1 MTMPDAAATYSN
13 ILVEAQAGVALI
25 TINREPANTLS
36 VATMDELNA
45 AFDALEKDDAVRA
58 VVITGA
64 GQHVFVGGADITEF
78 LSALEQ
84 GADVMVRR
92 GLDLFDRIEGF
103 PKPVIA
109 AVNGVC
115 AGGGM
120 ELAMACDVRF
130 ASENAKFGMREVTL
144 GIIPGWG
151 GNQRLPRL
159 VGRGRAMEM
168 LLTGDWVTADA
179 AARSGLVNRVFPD
192 NELLA
197 QARNLGRKLAM
208 SSGPIAMRL
217 IKRSVNVGLDRGMSA
232 GFEADLKGV
241 DEVMKTKDAAEG
253 VTAFLGK
260 RRPKF
265 VGQ

>member
-1 MTMPDAAATYSN
+1 
-13 ILVEAQAGVALI
+13 LE
-25 TINREPANTLS
+25 
-36 VATMDELNA
+36 ELGA

-58 VVITGA
+58 VVITGS
-64 GQHVFVGGADITEF
+64 GQYVFVGGADITEF
-78 LSALEQ
+78 LGLAEQ
-84 GADVMVRR
+84 GAAASVRR
-92 GLDLFDRIEGF
+92 GLDLFNKIENF

-120 ELAMACDVRF
+120 ELAMACDIRF
-130 ASENAKFGMREVTL
+130 ASESAKFGMREVTL

-179 AARSGLVNRVFPD
+179 AARYGLVNRVFGD
-192 NELLA
+192 NELLT
-197 QARNLGRKLAM
+197 QARNLGRKLAL
-208 SSGPIAMRL
+208 SSGPLAMRY
-217 IKRSVNVGLDRGMSA
+217 IKRSVNVGLDRGTSA
-232 GFEADLKGV
+232 GFEADVEGV
-241 DEVMKTKDAAEG
+241 EAIMKTKDAAEG

-265 VGQ
+265 IGQ

>member
-1 MTMPDAAATYSN
+1 MPDTVTYSN
-13 ILVEAQAGVALI
+13 ILVEAQAGVAVI
-25 TINREPANTLS
+25 TVNRPPANALSAATL
-36 VATMDELNA
+36 DELSA
-45 AFDALEKDDAVRA
+45 AFDALEKDDTARA
-58 VVITGA
+58 VIITGA
-64 GQHVFVGGADITEF
+64 GQYVFVGGADITEF
-78 LSALEQ
+78 LALAEK
-84 GADVMVRR
+84 GATASVKR
-92 GLDLFDRIEGF
+92 GLDLFDKIEGF

-120 ELAMACDVRF
+120 ELAMACDIRL
-130 ASENAKFGMREVTL
+130 ASESAKFGMREVTL

-168 LLTGDWVTADA
+168 LLTGDWVTADV
-179 AARSGLVNRVFPD
+179 AARYGLVNKVFPD
-192 NELLA
+192 NELLT

-208 SSGPIAMRL
+208 TSGPVAMRL
-217 IKRSVNVGLDRGMSA
+217 IKRSVSVGLDKGTSA
-232 GFEADLKGV
+232 GFATDIEGV
-241 DEVMKTKDAAEG
+241 ETVMRTKDAAEG

-265 VGQ
+265 TGQ

>member
-1 MTMPDAAATYSN
+1 MAEATVTYTN
-13 ILVEAQAGVALI
+13 ILVEAQAGVAVI
-25 TINREPANTLS
+25 TVNRPVANTLS
-36 VATMDELNA
+36 VATLEEMNA
-45 AFDALEKDDAVRA
+45 ALDALEKDDSVRA
-58 VVITGA
+58 IVITGA

-78 LSALEQ
+78 IGLAEQ
-84 GADVMVRR
+84 GAAASVKR
-92 GLDLFDRIEGF
+92 GLDLFDKIEGY

-130 ASENAKFGMREVTL
+130 ASEGAKFGMREVTL

-179 AARSGLVNRVFPD
+179 AARYGLVNRVFPD

-232 GFEADLKGV
+232 GFEADLAGV
-241 DEVMKTKDAAEG
+241 EEVMKTKDAAEG

-265 VGQ
+265 TGQ

>member
-1 MTMPDAAATYSN
+1 MPDATTASAFSN
-13 ILVEAQAGVALI
+13 ILVDVQAGVAVI
-25 TINREPANTLS
+25 TVNRPPANTLS
-36 VATMDELNA
+36 TATLEELNA
-45 AFDALEKDDAVRA
+45 ALDALEKDDAVRA
-58 VVITGA
+58 IVITGA
-64 GQHVFVGGADITEF
+64 GQYVFVGGADITEF
-78 LSALEQ
+78 LALAEQ
-84 GADVMVRR
+84 GAAASVKR
-92 GLDLFDRIEGF
+92 GLALFDKIENF

-120 ELAMACDVRF
+120 ELAMACDIRF
-130 ASENAKFGMREVTL
+130 AAESAKFGMREVTL

-159 VGRGRAMEM
+159 VGRGRAMEL

-179 AARSGLVNRVFPD
+179 AARQGLVNRVFPD
-192 NELLA
+192 NELLT

-208 SSGPIAMRL
+208 TSAPIAMRL
-217 IKRSVNVGLDRGMSA
+217 IKRSVNA
-232 GFEADLKGV
+232 GFAGGAAAGYEADLAGV
-241 DEVMKTKDAAEG
+241 EEVMQTKDAAEG

-265 VGQ
+265 TGQ

>member
-1 MTMPDAAATYSN
+1 MADAATTYSN
-13 ILVEAQAGVALI
+13 ILVESAAGVAVI
-25 TINREPANTLS
+25 TINRPPANTLS
-36 VATMDELNA
+36 VATMEELGN
-45 AFDALEKDDAVRA
+45 AFDVVEKDDAVRA
-58 VVITGA
+58 IVVTGA
-64 GQHVFVGGADITEF
+64 GQYVFVGGADITEF
-78 LSALEQ
+78 LAMAEQ
-84 GADVMVRR
+84 GAGVSVRR
-92 GLDLFDRIEGF
+92 GLDLFDKIERF

-130 ASENAKFGMREVTL
+130 ASESAKFGMREVTL

-168 LLTGDWVTADA
+168 LLTGDWVTADNA
-179 AARSGLVNRVFPD
+179 VRSGLVNKAFPD
-192 NELLA
+192 NELLT

-208 SSGPIAMRL
+208 TSGPLSMRS
-217 IKRSVNVGLDRGMSA
+217 IKHSVNVGMDEGARA
-232 GFEADLKGV
+232 GYDADVAAVEAI
-241 DEVMKTKDAAEG
+241 MKTKDAAEG

-260 RRPKF
+260 RRAKF
-265 VGQ
+265 TGT

>member
-1 MTMPDAAATYSN
+1 MTMAETATYSN
-13 ILVEAQAGVALI
+13 ILVESQAGVAVI
-25 TINREPANTLS
+25 TINRPPANTLS
-36 VATMDELNA
+36 KATLDELDTA
-45 AFDALEKDDAVRA
+45 LDALGADDSVRA
-58 VVITGA
+58 VIVTGA
-64 GQHVFVGGADITEF
+64 GQYVFIGGADITEF
-78 LSALEQ
+78 LSLVEQ
-84 GADVMVRR
+84 GAAASVKR
-92 GLDLFDRIEGF
+92 GLDLFAKIERFG
-103 PKPVIA
+103 KPVIA

-130 ASENAKFGMREVTL
+130 AAESAKFGMREVTL

-179 AARSGLVNRVFPD
+179 AARTGLVNRVFPD

-197 QARNLGRKLAM
+197 QARNFARKLAM
-208 SSGPIAMRL
+208 TSGPVAMRL
-217 IKRSVNVGLDRGMSA
+217 IKRSVNAGMERGADA
-232 GFEADLKGV
+232 GYEADIAGV
-241 DEVMKTKDAAEG
+241 EEVMKTKDAVEG

-265 VGQ
+265 TGT

>member
-1 MTMPDAAATYSN
+1 MAEATAIYTN
-13 ILVEAQAGVALI
+13 ILVEVAAGVATI
-25 TINREPANTLS
+25 TINRPPANTLS
-36 VATMDELNA
+36 VATLEELRA
-45 AFDALEKDDAVRA
+45 AFDALEADETVRA
-58 VVITGA
+58 VVVTGA
-64 GQHVFVGGADITEF
+64 GQYVFIGGADITEF
-78 LSALEQ
+78 LSLATQ
-84 GADVMVRR
+84 GAAASVKR
-92 GLDLFDRIEGF
+92 GLDLFEKIEKF

-130 ASENAKFGMREVTL
+130 AGESAKFGMREVTL

-179 AARSGLVNRVFPD
+179 AAKSGLVNRVFPD
-192 NELLA
+192 NELLT

-208 SSGPIAMRL
+208 TSGPVAMRY
-217 IKRSVNVGLDRGMSA
+217 IKRSVNA
-232 GFEADLKGV
+232 GFDKGAAAGYEADIDGV
-241 DEVMKTKDAAEG
+241 ETIMKTQDAAEG

-265 VGQ
+265 TGK

>member
-1 MTMPDAAATYSN
+1 MTEATATYSN
-13 ILVEAQAGVALI
+13 LLVEAQAGVAVI
-25 TINREPANTLS
+25 TVNRPPANTLS
-36 VATMDELNA
+36 VATLEEFNA
-45 AFDALEKDDAVRA
+45 ALDALEKEDAVRA
-58 VVITGA
+58 VVVTGA
-64 GQHVFVGGADITEF
+64 GQYVFVGGADITEF
-78 LSALEQ
+78 LSLAEQ
-84 GADVMVRR
+84 GAAASVRR

-130 ASENAKFGMREVTL
+130 AGESAKFGMREVTL

-208 SSGPIAMRL
+208 TSGPIAMRL
-217 IKRSVNVGLDRGMSA
+217 IKRSVNVGLDKGLTA
-232 GFEADLKGV
+232 GFEADLAGV
-241 DEVMKTKDAAEG
+241 EEVMKTKDAAEG

-265 VGQ
+265 TGQ

>member
-1 MTMPDAAATYSN
+1 MADTATYSN
-13 ILVEAQAGVALI
+13 ILVETQAGVAVI
-25 TINREPANTLS
+25 TINRPPANTLS
-36 VATMDELNA
+36 TATLEELDA
-45 AFDALEKDDAVRA
+45 AFDALAADDAVRA
-58 VVITGA
+58 IIVTGA
-64 GQHVFVGGADITEF
+64 GQHVFIGGADITEF
-78 LSALEQ
+78 LDMAQ
-84 GADVMVRR
+84 RGAASSVKR
-92 GLDLFDRIEGF
+92 GLDLFAKIEGH

-130 ASENAKFGMREVTL
+130 AAEGARFGMREVTL

-179 AARSGLVNRVFPD
+179 AARAGLVNRVFPD

-197 QARNLGRKLAM
+197 QARNFARKLAAT
-208 SSGPIAMRL
+208 SGPVAMRL
-217 IKRSVNVGLDRGMSA
+217 IKHSVSVGLDAGMDA
-232 GFEADLKGV
+232 GFAADIAGV
-241 DEVMKTKDAAEG
+241 EEVMKTKDAAEG

-265 VGQ
+265 TGT

>member
-1 MTMPDAAATYSN
+1 MSETATYSN
-13 ILVEAQAGVALI
+13 ILVDVAGGVAVI
-25 TINREPANTLS
+25 TINRPPANALS
-36 VATMDELNA
+36 VATLEELNV
-45 AFDALEKDDAVRA
+45 AFYALEKDDAVRA
-58 VVITGA
+58 VVVTGA
-64 GQHVFVGGADITEF
+64 GQYVFIGGADITEF
-78 LSALEQ
+78 LGLAEQ
-84 GADVMVRR
+84 GAGASVKR
-92 GLDLFDRIEGF
+92 GLDLYDKIERF

-120 ELAMACDVRF
+120 ELAMACDIRF
-130 ASENAKFGMREVTL
+130 ASESAKFGMREVTL

-192 NELLA
+192 NELLT

-208 SSGPIAMRL
+208 TSGPLAMRS
-217 IKRSVNVGLDRGMSA
+217 IKHSVNVGMDEGARA
-232 GFEADLKGV
+232 GFAADIAGVEAI
-241 DEVMKTKDAAEG
+241 MKTKDAAEG

-265 VGQ
+265 TGA